1 MEVGPSR
8 STVVYNV
15 ESLGSKIS
23 VLILILCR
31 PHPGELIKP
40 HRNACCSEMQ
50 LSSHIW
56 GKATNLGQLNLYRL
70 SALVEPPIRSSKLAQ
85 LLTVNWE
92 LKWVQQS
99 THIRRETTQK

>member
-31 PHPGELIKP
+31 PHPVELIKTSP
-40 HRNACCSEMQ
+40 ECLLQRNAVK
-50 LSSHIW
+50 LTH
-56 GKATNLGQLNLYRL
+56 LGESNKSWQLNLYRL

-99 THIRRETTQK
+99 THIRRETTPK